1 MPYARSGDH
10 PETMLKMFWLLSEK
24 MSDGGA
30 TMDDLLE
37 AYAEVKG
44 NEPNERT
51 IRRIIDRINLLFD
64 PDVSAKPKTQRLITC
79 REVNGAR
86 RYQLT
91 QQSLAQGKGNPP
103 LATQLLLSLYP
114 HKPHMNR
121 THFEQLTKTIFQEV
135 LRQEQER
142 RALQRDMEKYV
153 FVCGTQAA
161 SPEVVSRLTMT
172 ILDSIRRQKNVQLDY
187 LSISGGDRQRR
198 REIAP
203 YGIVCRQDVWY
214 LVGCLP
220 GTNELRMFRCDHIQ
234 NLSVVENSI
243 NRIPDD
249 FSLEEK
255 YRYSW
260 GVWTESEHVAPV
272 LVRLKVE
279 QRLANKFNTTMYHG
293 SQRVAVLDSGEVEV
307 SFQIAEPGEMLPWL
321 MGWGDTVEV
330 LEPAELRQDLCEMA
344 RGIANLYS

>member
-1 MPYARSGDH
+1 MPFARSGDH
-10 PETMLKMFWLLSEK
+10 PETMLKVFWLLSEK
-24 MSDGGA
+24 APDGGA

-64 PDVSAKPKTQRLITC
+64 PEATAKLRTQRLITC
-79 REVNGAR
+79 KEVNGAR
-86 RYQLT
+86 RYLLT

-114 HKPHMNR
+114 HKPHMNSKN
-121 THFEQLTKTIFQEV
+121 FEQLTKTIFQEV

-153 FVCGTQAA
+153 FVCGTQSA
-161 SPEVVSRLTMT
+161 SPEVVSRLTT
-172 ILDSIRRQKNVQLDY
+172 AILDSIRRQKNVRFDY

-198 REIAP
+198 RELAP

-220 GTNELRMFRCDHIQ
+220 GKREFRMFRCDHIQ
-234 NLSVVENSI
+234 NLSAVENSV

-260 GVWTESEHVAPV
+260 GVWTESKHVAPV

-279 QRLANKFNTTMYHG
+279 QRLANKFNTTMYHS
-293 SQRVAVLDSGEVEV
+293 SQRLAVLESGEVEV

-321 MGWGDTVEV
+321 MGWGDTIEV
-330 LEPAELRQDLCEMA
+330 LEPAELRRELSEMA
-344 RGIANLYS
+344 RSIVKLYC